1 MVDYDFYVNSY
12 LGSAIPENAFSG
24 VAARAEA
31 ALNKM
36 KRIYEIRA
44 GGEMA
49 EKLAICAMA
58 EAIYQHMDRKQELL
72 QAKMGEVSVRYSDP
86 GYEKKNLSRELYS
99 RACVY
104 LDIYRGVA
112 S

>member
-1 MVDYDFYVNSY
+1 MVTYEFYKDSY

-31 ALNKM
+31 ALAKI
-36 KRIYEIRA
+36 KRSDSLRA
-44 GGEMA
+44 GGEIA

-99 RACVY
+99 RACLY